1 MLCAFLDSIAFCC
14 LLSKKEKEKFVLFSN
29 YVLQYFEACGMISSG
44 ENLNF
49 YMYSEMRS
57 MKKYIKLY
65 DNLRECIETGAYPVN
80 SQLPTE
86 CDLANTF
93 CVSRQ
98 TVRQA
103 LELLRD
109 ENYVYSIRGSGS
121 FVAPTPKAK
130 GNRRIAVITTYFSEY
145 IFPSILRGISASAV
159 ENGYAVELNSTNNS
173 ISQERRILQQLMQ
186 GSVAGVIVEG
196 TKTSLP
202 NPNAEFYKK
211 LALAGTPIVFI
222 NSIYPQLK
230 GDNIISV
237 LVDDYNGS
245 YEMTKQLLTTGAGQ
259 VGCIFKADDNQGYYR
274 FSGMLAALND
284 QNIDFDDRNFLWF
297 TTETKYSVAK
307 SLAMHR
313 VIADCDTMI
322 CYNDELIERI
332 TPLFSEENSRVKLL
346 GSFDRNM
353 NIGLI
358 PPEIRFISLG
368 HPKEKLGATAA
379 QKLFKM
385 ISGKLEEDVVLPWE
399 MQVL

>member
-1 MLCAFLDSIAFCC
+1 
-14 LLSKKEKEKFVLFSN
+14 
-29 YVLQYFEACGMISSG
+29 
-44 ENLNF
+44 
-49 YMYSEMRS
+49 
-57 MKKYIKLY
+57 
-65 DNLRECIETGAYPVN
+65 
-80 SQLPTE
+80 
-86 CDLANTF
+86 
-93 CVSRQ
+93 
-98 TVRQA
+98 
-103 LELLRD
+103 
-109 ENYVYSIRGSGS
+109 
-121 FVAPTPKAK
+121 
-130 GNRRIAVITTYFSEY
+130 
-145 IFPSILRGISASAV
+145 
-159 ENGYAVELNSTNNS
+159 
-173 ISQERRILQQLMQ
+173 MQ
-186 GSVAGVIVEG
+186 GSVAGIIVEG

-313 VIADCDTMI
+313 VIADCDAII

-399 MQVL
+399 MQAL